1 MKTLITTKEEFRA
14 GVPVN
19 VTSSIELLLPP
30 VAAAERKYLRPLL
43 GRAFCQELLEAYEA
57 GRLSD
62 VQKELLE
69 LVQIALANLAY
80 ASQVTVAQLQI
91 DDAGIRIASDE
102 NNKTAF
108 QWQINDLREYLSNTG
123 HAALEEVLSFLDE
136 NRAEFP
142 SYVQS
147 EAYKANRT
155 LLLNSARDFSRY
167 YNIGGSRRTFLALV
181 AIIDRL
187 EVLTLEPALSPA
199 FCAALRAEIQTGTVA
214 PATESVLRLLHP
226 ALAHLSMSQAIGE
239 LSFNLNGGALELQVY
254 RADNANGKESDPG
267 LTELLALKRTQALDV
282 GREYL
287 RTLVAFLN
295 ANASADRYAEFFTSN
310 CYVSPTPTPDPNAL
324 PASGR
329 RRKVY
334 SAC

>member
-1 MKTLITTKEEFRA
+1 MKTLLTTLDEFRA

-30 VAAAERKYLRPLL
+30 VAAAERKYFRPLV
-43 GRAFCQELLEAYEA
+43 GRAFYQELLDAYVA
-57 GRLSD
+57 SDLSE
-62 VQKELLE
+62 VQAELLE

-108 QWQINDLREYLSNTG
+108 QWQINDLREYLSDTG
-123 HAALEEVLSFLDE
+123 HAALEEVLTFLDE

-142 SYVQS
+142 TYVQS
-147 EAYKANRT
+147 EAYTANRT
-155 LLLNSARDFSRY
+155 LLLNNARDFSRY

-181 AIIDRL
+181 AIIGRL
-187 EVLTLEPALSPA
+187 EVFTLEPALSSE
-199 FCAALRAEIQTGTVA
+199 FCAELRAEIQTGTVA
-214 PATESVLRLLHP
+214 PATEAVLRLLHP

-239 LSFNLNGGALELQVY
+239 LSFNLNGAALELQVY
-254 RADNANGKESDPG
+254 RPDNANAKESDPG
-267 LTELLALKRTQALDV
+267 LTELLSLKRNQALEV
-282 GREYL
+282 GRDYL
-287 RTLVAFLN
+287 RKLVAFLN
-295 ANASADRYAEFFTSN
+295 ASASADRYPAYFRSS
-310 CYVSPTPTPDPNAL
+310 CYVSPTPDPNAL

-329 RRKVY
+329 RGRIY
-334 SAC
+334 RAC